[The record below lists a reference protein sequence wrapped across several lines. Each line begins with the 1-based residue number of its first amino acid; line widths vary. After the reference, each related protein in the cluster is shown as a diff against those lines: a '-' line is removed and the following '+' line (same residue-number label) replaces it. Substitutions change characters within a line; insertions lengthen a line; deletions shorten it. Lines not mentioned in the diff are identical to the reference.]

1 MVPILLLSKKSC
13 MSWRKES
20 KGERRPC
27 PLQNYSP
34 TCEFWAGMLWKL
46 NSHFT
51 GERRKGAVWAIWC
64 NQGNKVGLSVVT
76 GWNMGLLELC
86 EVESKE
92 KSKIANILEIFKL
105 KCFKGQETG
114 VRGVRDE
121 RLGTGRELFSP
132 SMSPPLPSRSTSQL
146 HFVKNYH
153 WLLSLCDSYPSF
165 QPFMWMIHCCK
176 L

>member
-51 GERRKGAVWAIWC
+51 GERKKGAVWAIWC

-86 EVESKE
+86 EVKSKE
-92 KSKIANILEIFKL
+92 KSQIANILEIFKL

-132 SMSPPLPSRSTSQL
+132 SMSPPLPFHNSATFR
-146 HFVKNYH
+146 KNYH
-153 WLLSLCDSYPSF
+153 WLLLLCDSYPSF
-165 QPFMWMIHCCK
+165 QPFMWMIHSCK